1 MSAEGGY
8 TVVIFE
14 HVSKVYPDGT
24 RAVEDLNLQIERGE
38 FICII
43 GPSGCGKTTTM
54 KMINRLHE
62 ATSGTISIDGK
73 DISTVDP
80 VQLRRN
86 IGYVIQQ
93 VGLFPH
99 LTIAQNIELVPRLL
113 GWDKARR
120 QARVRELLPMVG
132 LDPETFGG
140 RYPRELSG
148 GQQQRVGVIRALAAE
163 PDLILMDEPFGALD
177 PITREA
183 LQDELK
189 RLQDKLKKTIVFV
202 THDMDEALKL
212 ADRIVV
218 MKDGLIHQVASPDEL
233 LRNPKD
239 EFVAQ
244 FVGRDRLVTSPES
257 LTVADLMISSP
268 VTAKPEFGLGE
279 AVATMRKRR
288 VNSLLIVDPD
298 GRLKGIV
305 TARALDKGLADH
317 KTVSEIMQSKMVTV
331 RPEAPVQQA
340 LEQMLLNRLEFLP
353 VVDEEGR
360 LQGLITNTTLV
371 DALSRSPWAEGSAA
385 DGGVGEGATA

>member
-1 MSAEGGY
+1 M
-8 TVVIFE
+8 VRFE
-14 HVSKVYPDGT
+14 NVTKVYPDGT
-24 RAVEDLNLQIERGE
+24 KAVAELNLHVERGE
-38 FICII
+38 FVCLI

-62 ATSGTISIDGK
+62 PTSGKIYVDGR
-73 DISTVDP
+73 DISTVNP
-80 VQLRRN
+80 VELRRN

-120 QARVRELLPMVG
+120 ARRVDELLQMVN
-132 LDPETFGG
+132 LDPAVYRD

-148 GQQQRVGVIRALAAE
+148 GQQQRVGVLRALAAE

-177 PITREA
+177 PITRET

-189 RLQDKLKKTIVFV
+189 RLQAKLKKTVVFV

-218 MKDGLIHQVASPDEL
+218 MKDGRIHQVATPDEL

-244 FVGRDRLVTSPES
+244 FIGRDRLVASAET
-257 LTVADLMISSP
+257 LTVADIMIRNP
-268 VTAKPEFGLGE
+268 VAAPPHFGLAE

-288 VNSLLIVDPD
+288 VNSVLVVDEEERLL
-298 GRLKGIV
+298 GIV
-305 TARALDKGLADH
+305 TARAIERGIASHRTLGEVMETNLA
-317 KTVSEIMQSKMVTV
+317 TVTPDQPVTLAIQ
-331 RPEAPVQQA
+331 R
-340 LEQMLLNRLEFLP
+340 MLLGRLEFLP
-353 VVDEEGR
+353 VVDEQRR
-360 LQGLITNTTLV
+360 LKGLVTNTSLV
-371 DALSRSPWAEGSAA
+371 GTLSRTAEAR
-385 DGGVGEGATA
+385 GATA